1 MDFHLAE
8 TCTDINPSTLSN
20 LTLLTLSI
28 GLECLML
35 IPMPLTTSSTQTLE
49 TRRLRSLKST
59 LEATSISSSSL
70 VSSQMTLSRHTQ
82 SLLVT
87 RLFHLYGLSD
97 GINAD
102 SVMSLTKTGWMF
114 TTTTLLRASLSMLC
128 GQILTTWMTT
138 NSSQSLT

>member
-1 MDFHLAE
+1 M
-8 TCTDINPSTLSN
+8 
-20 LTLLTLSI
+20 LTL
-28 GLECLML
+28 
-35 IPMPLTTSSTQTLE
+35 MPLTISSTQTLE
-49 TRRLRSLKST
+49 TRKLRSLRST
-59 LEATSISSSSL
+59 LEATSTSSSSL

-87 RLFHLYGLSD
+87 RLFHLFGLSD
-97 GINAD
+97 GISAD

-114 TTTTLLRASLSMLC
+114 TTTTPLRASLLMLC